1 MSIYG
6 LGLLL
11 TVAGALVPVTLAV
24 LAVLAVAML
33 SAPSPVELD
42 WNEMED

>member
-1 MSIYG
+1 MNIYG

-11 TVAGALVPVTLAV
+11 TVAGAVVPVTLAV
-24 LAVLAVAML
+24 LAVLTVAML

-42 WNEMED
+42 WDEMED